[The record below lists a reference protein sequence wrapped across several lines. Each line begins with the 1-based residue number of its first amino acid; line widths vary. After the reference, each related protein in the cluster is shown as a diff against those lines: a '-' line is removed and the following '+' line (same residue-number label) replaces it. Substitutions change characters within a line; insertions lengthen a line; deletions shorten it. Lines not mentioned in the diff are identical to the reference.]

1 MTIPSTLL
9 TGGRQVVALTGNPRP
24 GSRTAAAAQATAAY
38 LGTALDLSPADPIDL
53 SDLAPELLAPEHPRA
68 DRALTAAAHAAVLV
82 VATPVH
88 KASFTGLLKAFLD
101 LYGPRGLA
109 GVVAVPLVIPG
120 DPAHALVGEH
130 HLRPVLVE
138 LGAVLPTRSLVIT
151 AGQLTALDDHLDAWW
166 STEGPAL
173 RRAVPLEVTR

>member
-1 MTIPSTLL
+1 MTLHHT
-9 TGGRQVVALTGNPRP
+9 VVALTGNPRP
-24 GSRTAAAAQATAAY
+24 GSRTADAAQATAAY
-38 LGTALDLSPADPIDL
+38 LSAALGWSDPVTAIDL
-53 SDLAPELLAPEHPRA
+53 STTAGELLAAEHPRA
-68 DRALTAAAHAAVLV
+68 DRDLELAAEADLLV

-109 GVVAVPLVIPG
+109 GVVTVPLVVPG
-120 DPAHALVGEH
+120 DPGHSLVGDL

-138 LGAVLPTRSLVIT
+138 LGAVLPTRSLVVT
-151 AGQLTALDDHLDAWW
+151 AGQLGDLDEHLSAFW

-173 RRAVPLEVTR
+173 HLTTAAPELLAVTR